1 MKTVN
6 AIKDFVRKHKMITYL
21 LLFVAGIF
29 IGYMLFAPSS
39 NKDKTQKQASA
50 TQYTCSMHPQIRQDK
65 PGKCPLCGMDLT
77 PVGQTSSSGVDTNS
91 VMFTDE
97 AAALADIETLVL
109 WKEDSQ
115 KEITLY
121 GNVDINERTSQI
133 QSSYVNGRIEKLYIS
148 AVGDK
153 VSKGQTI
160 ALIYSPEVYAAC
172 QELVA
177 ALNYT
182 DKNQSQALVNAAKE
196 KLLLWNIT
204 TKQIEDIIANRQ
216 ATAYIEL
223 KANTT
228 GTVVKKD
235 VSQGDYVKQGDALFT
250 IANLSSLWV
259 QLKAYEQ
266 DIPFLKVGQSVQL
279 TCEGLANKKI
289 SSKIT
294 FISPVIDDKTR
305 TMDVRVEISN
315 PNGAMKPQM
324 YVTAKVMADMSE
336 FKDKLLVP
344 KSAVLF
350 TGKRSLVYVKDPNQ
364 NQPTFAIREI
374 ELGNQV
380 GGYYIV
386 LSGLEEGEEIA
397 SSGVFQIDAAA
408 QLEGK
413 PSMMNN

>member
-1 MKTVN
+1 MKTIN
-6 AIKDFVRKHKMITYL
+6 TIKEFIKHHKIIAYL
-21 LLFVAGIF
+21 LLFVAGLL
-29 IGYMLFAPSS
+29 IGYLLFSSPSDKANS
-39 NKDKTQKQASA
+39 NKEVSK

-77 PVGQTSSSGVDTNS
+77 PVGQTSSEGLDPNS

-97 AAALADIETLVL
+97 AAALADIETIVL

-121 GNVDINERTSQI
+121 GNVDINERNSQI
-133 QSSYVNGRIEKLYIS
+133 QSSYVNGRIEKLYIN

-172 QELVA
+172 QELVL

-204 TKQIEDIIANRQ
+204 PKQIENIISTRK

-223 KANTT
+223 KANTS

-266 DIPFLKVGQSVQL
+266 DIPFLKVGQSVQMTL
-279 TCEGLANKKI
+279 EALANKKI
-289 SSKIT
+289 TSKIS
-294 FISPVIDDKTR
+294 FISPVTDDKTR
-305 TMDVRVEISN
+305 TTDVRVEISN
-315 PNGAMKPQM
+315 PNGEIKPQM
-324 YVTAKVMADMSE
+324 YVTAKVIADMSA

-350 TGKRSLVYVKDPNQ
+350 TGKRSLVYVKDPSQ
-364 NQPTFAIREI
+364 DQPTFAVREI

-386 LSGLEEGEEIA
+386 LSGLKEGEEIV

>member
-1 MKTVN
+1 MKITDK
-6 AIKDFVRKHKMITYL
+6 IKSVIKKYKIVVYVLLFAVGVLVGYL
-21 LLFVAGIF
+21 LFSP
-29 IGYMLFAPSS
+29 PSS
-39 NKDKTQKQASA
+39 NSNTSKETTIS
-50 TQYTCSMHPQIRQDK
+50 QYTCSMHPQIRQDK

-77 PVGQTSSSGVDTNS
+77 PVGQTSTDNLDPNS

-97 AAALADIETLVL
+97 AAALADIETMVL

-121 GNVDINERTSQI
+121 GNVDINERNSQI
-133 QSSYVNGRIEKLYIS
+133 QSSYVNGRIEKLYIN
-148 AVGDK
+148 AIGDK
-153 VSKGQTI
+153 VNKGQTI
-160 ALIYSPEVYAAC
+160 ALIYSPEVYATC

-177 ALNYT
+177 ALDYT
-182 DKNQSQALVNAAKE
+182 NSSQRENIINAAKE

-204 TKQIEDIIANRQ
+204 QNQIDNIIKTKK

-223 KANTT
+223 KANTS

-266 DIPFLKVGQSVQL
+266 DISFLRVGQKVQL
-279 TCEGLANKKI
+279 SFEALSNKKI
-289 SSKIT
+289 DSKIS
-294 FISPVIDDKTR
+294 FISPVTDDKTR
-305 TMDVRVEISN
+305 TTDIRVEISN
-315 PNGAMKPQM
+315 NNGDIKPQM
-324 YVTAKVMADMSE
+324 YVTAKVIADMSA

-364 NQPTFAIREI
+364 EQPTFAMRQI

-380 GGYYIV
+380 GEYYIV
-386 LSGLEEGEEIA
+386 ISGLEEGEEVA
-397 SSGVFQIDAAA
+397 SNGVFQIDAAA

-413 PSMMNN
+413 ASMMNN